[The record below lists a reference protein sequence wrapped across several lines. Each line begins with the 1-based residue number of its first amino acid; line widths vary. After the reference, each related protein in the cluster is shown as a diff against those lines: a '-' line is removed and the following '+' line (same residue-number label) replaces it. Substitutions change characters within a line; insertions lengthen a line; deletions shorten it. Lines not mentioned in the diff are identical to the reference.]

1 MSAAT
6 AFQVGDTL
14 RSLTDQQGLEK
25 GCTYTVTEVHARHL
39 LGSTFV
45 TYMVRDDVLDREW
58 PVRNA
63 HLLMERV
70 A

>member
-1 MSAAT
+1 MSAT

-14 RSLTDQQGLEK
+14 RSLTDQQNLEK
-25 GCTYTVTEVHARHL
+25 GCLYQVTDVSVRYL
-39 LGSTFV
+39 LGSAFV
-45 TYMVRDDVLDREW
+45 TYMVRDVVLDREW
-58 PVRNA
+58 GVRNA